1 MSRRD
6 ESGFTMFELLVSLAV
21 MAVVA
26 GVALPRIE
34 SSLRESRVQTA
45 LVSVVG
51 EMRRARQL
59 AMDRRR
65 THTVT
70 FTSPRTLTVTRIETG
85 GNPNV
90 QVSLITLPSDVSF
103 TRNSIGSEP
112 DGFSSSGA
120 FTFCG
125 SGGTFS
131 FNPQGAGVDAS
142 RQSVQR
148 DCLHGYSGS
157 AGNNASRDLVWKY
170 GALKGVQVH
179 AKRRSVGVEMK
190 IEILAYD
197 QQKQRDRR

>member
-1 MSRRD
+1 MSKEGGNR
-6 ESGFTMFELLVSLAV
+6 GFTMLELLAV
-21 MAVVA
+21 ITVIAVVA
-26 GVALPRIE
+26 SVALPGIE
-34 SSLRESRVQTA
+34 STLRESRVQTA

-103 TRNSIGSEP
+103 TRNSISSEP
-112 DGFSSSGA
+112 DGFTSSGA

-125 SGGTFS
+125 SGGS
-131 FNPQGAGVDAS
+131 FNFTPQGAGVDAS
-142 RQSVQR
+142 NNLCNGIVYLGIAGRLETTRAVT
-148 DCLHGYSGS
+148 LFGS
-157 AGNNASRDLVWKY
+157 TGRSKGFRYAQNAGAWAWK
-170 GALKGVQVH
+170 
-179 AKRRSVGVEMK
+179 
-190 IEILAYD
+190 
-197 QQKQRDRR
+197 

>member
-1 MSRRD
+1 MRVRD
-6 ESGFTMFELLVSLAV
+6 ESGFTIVELLAVITV

-26 GVALPRIE
+26 TVAVPRIE

-59 AMDRRR
+59 AMDQRR
-65 THTVT
+65 THTVS
-70 FTSPRTLTVTRIETG
+70 FTSPRTFTVTRIETG

-90 QVSLITLPSDVSF
+90 QVSLVTLPSDVSF
-103 TRNSIGSEP
+103 TRNSISSEP

-125 SGGTFS
+125 SGGSFN

-142 RQSVQR
+142 SNLCNGIVYLGIPGRLETTRAVTLFGSTGRSKGFKYTQSGGGW
-148 DCLHGYSGS
+148 L
-157 AGNNASRDLVWKY
+157 WK
-170 GALKGVQVH
+170 
-179 AKRRSVGVEMK
+179 
-190 IEILAYD
+190 
-197 QQKQRDRR
+197 

>member
-1 MSRRD
+1 MTGMRERE
-6 ESGFTMFELLVSLAV
+6 ESGFTILELLAALAI

-26 GVALPRIE
+26 TVAMPRIE
-34 SSLRESRVQTA
+34 SALRESRVQTA

-70 FTSPRTLTVTRIETG
+70 LTSPRTLTVTRIETG

-90 QVSLITLPSDVSF
+90 QVSQITLPSDVSF
-103 TRNSIGSEP
+103 TRNSISSEP

-125 SGGTFS
+125 SGGSFS
-131 FNPQGAGVDAS
+131 FNPQGAGIDAS
-142 RQSVQR
+142 SNLCNGVVYMGIPGRLETTRAVTLFGSTGR
-148 DCLHGYSGS
+148 SKGFRYAKSGG
-157 AGNNASRDLVWKY
+157 AWVWK
-170 GALKGVQVH
+170 
-179 AKRRSVGVEMK
+179 
-190 IEILAYD
+190 
-197 QQKQRDRR
+197 